1 MRTYGINRTMH
12 NGSTAK
18 RLSELI
24 LKTDKYVKAVS
35 TTFWESL
42 LRLRLLPKSKNT
54 GLEFLSEADR
64 IEAEPINQN
73 YPVTLY
79 AILLFLLTGLVWAAF
94 SPLDQVVSGPGK
106 IISVEQNIVLQSQ
119 DTAEIKEVNVS
130 VGQVVKKGDTLFVLD
145 PTIPQADLT
154 QARGS
159 YEGIIL
165 ALDISRKEILTIEA
179 RIRNTVE
186 IEDMTK
192 QLVDRN
198 FQSKRALIEQREKR
212 LELEQ
217 SLIAARAKQNDLL
230 SQKNIYEQQLVK
242 AKRKSELIQ
251 IIAPRDGVI
260 LELSTLTRGS
270 VARAAEPIV
279 TLVPTDVPMIAEV
292 TIDPSNISGV
302 SKGKKVK
309 IKLDAFPFQ
318 RYGFIEG
325 IVNSVTPDAIP
336 SKTQSGRTNYIARI
350 IFDQAPHTT
359 EILGNVKPGMTLVG
373 EVITDRR
380 TVLEYMFDPLLK
392 VKMEALNEK

>member
-1 MRTYGINRTMH
+1 MH
-12 NGSTAK
+12 NESTAK
-18 RLSELI
+18 KLSALI

-42 LRLRLLPKSKNT
+42 LKFRLLPKPKNT

-79 AILLFLLTGLVWAAF
+79 AILLFLITGLVWAAF

-159 YEGIIL
+159 YEGVIL

-217 SLIAARAKQNDLL
+217 SLIAAKAKQNDLL
-230 SQKNIYEQQLVK
+230 SQKTIYEQQLVK
-242 AKRKSELIQ
+242 AKRKSELIR

-302 SKGKKVK
+302 SKGKRVK

-336 SKTQSGRTNYIARI
+336 SKTQNGRTNYIARI
-350 IFDQAPHTT
+350 IFDQAAHTT

-392 VKMEALNEK
+392 IKMEALNEK